1 MSCDLIVADVHD
13 PRPGYYLC
21 GVLDLAL
28 IGLIYPS
35 TSRFLSVLALNFSR
49 PWDFSNEDCLP
60 PHSTMSDHCNLSQL
74 NQALLLTDP

>member
-21 GVLDLAL
+21 RVLDLAL

-35 TSRFLSVLALNFSR
+35 TSRFLSVLALNCSR
-49 PWDFSNEDCLP
+49 SWDFPRSG
-60 PHSTMSDHCNLSQL
+60 
-74 NQALLLTDP
+74 LLLLLPAKMNERCNSSQEHAPLPLDP